1 MALLVGVM
9 NTRAASPKSLPQEEH
24 VQLVKRIQRDTR
36 RTEFHGRADR
46 GAEHPRG
53 NDDDDPRTDFYVNDL
68 AVGALL
74 AVLPP
79 DATPIKGMP
88 AIEDFNFLPDMGR
101 MTGRLPL
108 AGTTTFSWGR
118 MLAVRGP
125 QRSTVW
131 LSQPS

>member
-1 MALLVGVM
+1 MALLAGVM
-9 NTRAASPKSLPQEEH
+9 NTLAASPKSLLREEH
-24 VQLVKRIQRDTR
+24 VQLVERIQRDPR

-68 AVGALL
+68 AVGAPL

-79 DATPIKGMP
+79 DATAVKRMP

-101 MTGRLPL
+101 MTRRLPW
-108 AGTTTFSWGR
+108 AGAIGSF
-118 MLAVRGP
+118 VGP
-125 QRSTVW
+125 KSVPSTW
-131 LSQPS
+131 ESCKA

>member
-9 NTRAASPKSLPQEEH
+9 NTRAASPKSLLQEEH

-36 RTEFHGRADR
+36 RTEFHGCADR

-79 DATPIKGMP
+79 DATPVEGMP

-101 MTGRLPL
+101 MTRRLPW
-108 AGTTTFSWGR
+108 AEGTGCSLGAFLPGN
-118 MLAVRGP
+118 AP
-125 QRSTVW
+125 
-131 LSQPS
+131 QPS